1 LPIIELRITGEDE
14 LPCMVILPA
23 IKISLSSPKL
33 ISVPA
38 STISISPLSTVYPS
52 TKFIVPF
59 QTVVD
64 LEKDAKEVIGAN
76 ITEENK
82 SIETRKIAR
91 LNSGEYGASMNQ
103 RQCYSIYQWWT
114 NESGDIL

>member
-1 LPIIELRITGEDE
+1 
-14 LPCMVILPA
+14 MVILPA

-64 LEKDAKEVIGAN
+64 LETEAKEVTGAN
-76 ITEENK
+76 TTEEIK
-82 SIETRKIAR
+82 RIETRKIAR
-91 LNSGEYGASMNQ
+91 LDSTEYRTGMKQ

-114 NESGDIL
+114 NESEDRV